1 MKNKLIF
8 ALIIILFHCQFA
20 IVNSQLSIVN
30 SPISLEQCIE
40 LGLKNTNLLATQLAN
55 NERTALN
62 YNFGKWSFLPSVST
76 SSGYNISYGRKLDPF
91 TNTFGVNS
99 VYSNSFSVYSQ
110 ATLFQ
115 GFRYF
120 KQNKL
125 NQLIQE
131 NTKVDFERNNE
142 RIKTQIVNHCI
153 AIWKLQLKQIQQ
165 QKIIEGLISFKL
177 KQKELV
183 NEGRIRGLDTL
194 ETSINIRTQQISLR
208 NIEKDLRIETMNLNF
223 YLGKKLNENTEL
235 LPLNAAIEQAA
246 TTLKIN
252 LDEFYQLE
260 DLKTKFEVTKQQYKV
275 EITQWMPTLSLIGNL
290 GTGYSTNNKDYSS
303 PSSPI
308 INYDN
313 QIRNNLY
320 QGIGFSLSVP
330 LFNRGELIKRVKTYN
345 ITKQEQEI
353 LVTNKT
359 NEFEKKKLEIKNQLE
374 FLIENIRI
382 QKAICSDKDTIYQIS
397 KTLYLEGKIRLV
409 ELEKI
414 QTDWVNAVQLANE
427 LELEFVKLNRINL
440 SY

>member
-1 MKNKLIF
+1 MFKKLIL
-8 ALIIILFHCQFA
+8 ALYFF
-20 IVNSQLSIVN
+20 IVNCTLSIVHCQL
-30 SPISLEQCIE
+30 SLEQCIE
-40 LGLKNTNLLATQLAN
+40 LGLKNNNLLATQLAN

-62 YNFGKWSFLPSVST
+62 YNFGKWSFLPTIST

-99 VYSNSFSVYSQ
+99 VYSNSYSVYSQ

-131 NTKVDFERNNE
+131 NTKVDFERSNE
-142 RIKTQIVNHCI
+142 RIKTQIVERCV
-153 AIWKLQLKQIQQ
+153 AIWKLQLKQTQQ
-165 QKIIEGLISFKL
+165 QKIIEGLISFKQ

-194 ETSINIRTQQISLR
+194 ETSINIRSQQISLR

-223 YLGKKLNENTEL
+223 YLGKKIGENTEL
-235 LPLNAAIEQAA
+235 IPLHSMIEPLPSS
-246 TTLKIN
+246 LKIN
-252 LDEFYQLE
+252 VDEYYQLE
-260 DLKTKFEVTKQQYKV
+260 DLVTKLEVSKQQYKV

-290 GTGYSTNNKDYSS
+290 GSGYSTNNKDYSI
-303 PSSPI
+303 PSTPI

-320 QGIGFSLSVP
+320 QGIGFSLSLP
-330 LFNRGELIKRVKTYN
+330 IFNRGDLIKRFKTYN

-353 LVTNKT
+353 LVSNKT
-359 NEFEKKKLEIKNQLE
+359 IELEKKKLEIKNQLE
-374 FLIENIRI
+374 FIQENIRI
-382 QKAICSDKDTIYQIS
+382 QKAICSDKETIFQIS
-397 KTLYLEGKIRLV
+397 QSLYLEGKIRLV

-414 QTDWVNAVQLANE
+414 QTDWMNALQLANE
-427 LELEFVKLNRINL
+427 LEIESLKLSLFRFG
-440 SY
+440 

>member
-1 MKNKLIF
+1 MKNNLIF
-8 ALIIILFHCQFA
+8 ALLLLLFHCK
-20 IVNSQLSIVN
+20 LSIVH
-30 SPISLEQCIE
+30 SQLTLEQCIE
-40 LGLKNTNLLATQLAN
+40 LGLKNNNLLATQLSN

-62 YNFGKWSFLPSVST
+62 YNFGKWSFLPTIST

-99 VYSNSFSVYSQ
+99 VYSNSYSVYSQ

-142 RIKTQIVNHCI
+142 RIKTQIVERCVT
-153 AIWKLQLKQIQQ
+153 IWKLQLKQIQQ
-165 QKIIEGLISFKL
+165 QKIIEGLISFKQ

-183 NEGRIRGLDTL
+183 KEGRIRGLDTL
-194 ETSINIRTQQISLR
+194 ETSINIRTQQISFR

-223 YLGKKLNENTEL
+223 YLGKKISENTEL
-235 LPLNAAIEQAA
+235 LPLHSMIEPLSSF
-246 TTLKIN
+246 LKIN
-252 LDEFYQLE
+252 VDEYYQLE
-260 DLKTKFEVTKQQYKV
+260 DLETKLEVSKQQYKV

-290 GTGYSTNNKDYSS
+290 GSGYSTNNKDYSI
-303 PSSPI
+303 PSTPI

-320 QGIGFSLSVP
+320 QGIGFSLSLP
-330 LFNRGELIKRVKTYN
+330 IFNRGDLIKRVKTYN
-345 ITKQEQEI
+345 ITKKEQEI
-353 LVTNKT
+353 LVINKSI
-359 NEFEKKKLEIKNQLE
+359 ELEKKKLEVKNQLE
-374 FLIENIRI
+374 FLQENIRI
-382 QKAICSDKDTIYQIS
+382 QKAICSDKETIFQIS
-397 KTLYLEGKIRLV
+397 QTLYLEGKIRLV

-414 QTDWVNAVQLANE
+414 QTDLMNALQLANE
-427 LELEFVKLNRINL
+427 LEIESLKLSMFRFE
-440 SY
+440 